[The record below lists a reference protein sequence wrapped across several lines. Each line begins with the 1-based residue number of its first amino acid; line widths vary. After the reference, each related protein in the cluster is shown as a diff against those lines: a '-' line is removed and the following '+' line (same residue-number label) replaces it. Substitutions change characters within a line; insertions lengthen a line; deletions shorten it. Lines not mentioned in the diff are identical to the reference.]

1 METQQIAECDTQYGN
16 LLMELVKESYEDYN
30 KDMEPTGKTQQYHQ
44 NQQNRNNSNALINF
58 EC

>member
-1 METQQIAECDTQYGN
+1 
-16 LLMELVKESYEDYN
+16 MELVKESYEDYN